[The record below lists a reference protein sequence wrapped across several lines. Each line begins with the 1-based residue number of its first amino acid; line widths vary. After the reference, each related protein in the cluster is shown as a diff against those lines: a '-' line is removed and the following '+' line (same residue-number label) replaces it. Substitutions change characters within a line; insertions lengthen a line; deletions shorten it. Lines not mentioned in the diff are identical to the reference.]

1 MSEEVSAG
9 LWTRSHKLI
18 KFDLAGD
25 IRVPEETNVAQS
37 LMGQMLFCKY
47 YEGFGNTL
55 IVKITCVDTNGLLD
69 KLPIRTGMSVE
80 LSFRHASLEN
90 EEVFE
95 FSQAKKNNLII
106 VNIDNATH
114 AVKRQMF
121 TLTCITPTTLSN
133 HTTRVSN
140 KYTGQISQTVGMILT
155 SILGADKS
163 RQNVE
168 KTSNGYDFCG
178 NFTRPINLINR
189 LATKSVSASDA
200 MGEGENKDK
209 DNKKLVNLL
218 TKTKKGITETRGLCG
233 YMFFE
238 TQKSGYNF
246 RSIREMIKQE
256 SEFPVY
262 TKVGAKDAMN
272 SDPFTLVSTPKF
284 TESQDLIKKLRAG
297 QYQSYNVV
305 YDIMS
310 RTLTSHVYKSNTNG
324 EIASTSDETP
334 SRRVL
339 SVLDLGITNP
349 KDDEELDDSKKMEK
363 VAWRQSH
370 ASAQYQLLYSQMLKV
385 TIPMNLNL
393 EVGMT
398 LNFKFPDLNTGDDT
412 SDAVTPSS
420 GKYLIARLSHE
431 FGNPVGDY
439 TGLTLV
445 REHYLPYE
453 E

>member
-1 MSEEVSAG
+1 MAKEESAG
-9 LWTRSHKLI
+9 NWSRSHKLI
-18 KFDLAGD
+18 KFDVAGD
-25 IRVPEETNVAQS
+25 VKIPEAASVSQS

-47 YEGFGNTL
+47 YEGFGNTFM
-55 IVKITCVDTNGLLD
+55 VKITCVDTNGLLD
-69 KLPIRTGMSVE
+69 KLPIRTGMSIE
-80 LSFRHASLEN
+80 LAFAHASLEKD
-90 EEVFE
+90 EVFE
-95 FSQAKKNNLII
+95 FSQANNNNLII
-106 VNIDNATH
+106 VNIDNTTH

-140 KYTGQISQTVGMILT
+140 KYTGRISTTVKTILT
-155 SILGADKS
+155 KILEVDGS
-163 RQNVE
+163 RLNVE
-168 KTSNGYDFCG
+168 ATSNKYDFCG
-178 NFTRPINLINR
+178 NFTRPVNLINR
-189 LATKSVSASDA
+189 LATKSISASDA
-200 MGEGENKDK
+200 MGDGENKDNK
-209 DNKKLVNLL
+209 DNKK
-218 TKTKKGITETRGLCG
+218 KKGISESRGLCG

-238 TQKSGYNF
+238 TQKTGYNF
-246 RSIREMIKQE
+246 RSIRDMLKEE

-272 SDPFTLVSTPKF
+272 TNPFQLVATPKF

-297 QYQSYNVV
+297 QYQSHNVV
-305 YDIMS
+305 YDIMN
-310 RTLTSHVYKSNTNG
+310 RTVTSFIYKSNTDG
-324 EIASTSDETP
+324 EIASTADETP
-334 SRRVL
+334 SRRML
-339 SVLDLGITNP
+339 TVLDLGLTSP
-349 KDDEELDDSKKMEK
+349 KDDEEYKDLKKKQIET
-363 VAWRQSH
+363 VTWRQAH
-370 ASAQYQLLYSQMLKV
+370 TAAQYQLLYSQMLNV

-398 LNFKFPDLNTGDDT
+398 LNFKFPDINTGDDT
-412 SDAVTPSS
+412 SDGVTPSS

>member
-18 KFDLAGD
+18 KFDVAGD
-25 IRVPEETNVAQS
+25 ISVPEETNVAQS

-95 FSQAKKNNLII
+95 FSQANNNNLII
-106 VNIDNATH
+106 VNIDGNH
-114 AVKRQMF
+114 EDKRQMY

-140 KYTGQISQTVGMILT
+140 KYKGVISKTVGTILT
-155 SILGADKS
+155 SILGADPS
-163 RQNVE
+163 RQVVKPTAN
-168 KTSNGYDFCG
+168 TYDFCG
-178 NFTRPINLINR
+178 NYTRPINLINR
-189 LATKSVSASDA
+189 LATKSVTPKAEEESP
-200 MGEGENKDK
+200 EK
-209 DNKKLVNLL
+209 
-218 TKTKKGITETRGLCG
+218 GLCG
-233 YMFFE
+233 FMFFE
-238 TQKSGYNF
+238 TQKTGYNF
-246 RSIREMIKQE
+246 RSIREMMEKE
-256 SEFPVY
+256 SDFPVY
-262 TKVGAKDAMN
+262 EKVGAKDAMN
-272 SDPFTLVSTPKF
+272 SNPFTLASTPKF
-284 TESQDLIKKLRAG
+284 RESQDLIKKLRAG
-297 QYQSYNVV
+297 QYQTSNMVYN
-305 YDIMS
+305 IMD
-310 RTLTSHVYKSNTNG
+310 RNVNFYIHKSETDG
-324 EIASTSDETP
+324 EVASSADEQV
-334 SRRVL
+334 SRRIL
-339 SVLDLGITNP
+339 SVLDLGSTTA
-349 KDDEELDDSKKMEK
+349 KDNELAELAEK
-363 VAWRQSH
+363 VTWRQSH
-370 ASAQYQLLYSQMLKV
+370 AAAQYQLLYSQMLDV

-398 LNFKFPDLNTGDDT
+398 LNFKFPDLNTGEGT
-412 SDAVTPSS
+412 TAGVTPSS

-431 FGNPVGDY
+431 FGNPRGDF

>member
-1 MSEEVSAG
+1 MSEEATAG

-18 KFDLAGD
+18 KFDVAGD
-25 IRVPEETNVAQS
+25 IKVPEETNVSHS
-37 LMGQMLFCKY
+37 LMPQMLFCKY
-47 YEGFGNTL
+47 YEGFGNTFM
-55 IVKITCVDTNGLLD
+55 VKITCVDTNGLLD
-69 KLPIRTGMSVE
+69 KLPIRTGMSIE
-80 LSFRHASLEN
+80 LAFAHASLEKD
-90 EEVFE
+90 EVFE
-95 FSQAKKNNLII
+95 FSQANNNNLII
-106 VNIDNATH
+106 VNIDNTSH

-140 KYTGQISQTVGMILT
+140 KYTGKISSTVETILT
-155 SILGADKS
+155 KILEVDGS

-168 KTSNGYDFCG
+168 ATSNVYDFCG
-178 NFTRPINLINR
+178 NFTRPVNLINR
-189 LATKSVSASDA
+189 LATKSISASDA
-200 MGEGENKDK
+200 MGDGENKDNK
-209 DNKKLVNLL
+209 DNKK
-218 TKTKKGITETRGLCG
+218 KKGISESRGLCG

-238 TQKSGYNF
+238 TQKTGYNF
-246 RSIREMIKQE
+246 RSIRDMLKEE

-272 SDPFTLVSTPKF
+272 TNPFQLVATPKF

-297 QYQSYNVV
+297 QYQSHNVV
-305 YDIMS
+305 YDIMN
-310 RTLTSHVYKSNTNG
+310 RTVKSFIYKSNTDG
-324 EIASTSDETP
+324 EIASTADEIP
-334 SRRVL
+334 SRRML
-339 SVLDLGITNP
+339 SVLDLGLTNP
-349 KDDEELDDSKKMEK
+349 KDDEDLDDKIEK
-363 VAWRQSH
+363 VSWRQAH
-370 ASAQYQLLYSQMLKV
+370 ASAQYQLLYSQMLNV

-412 SDAVTPSS
+412 SDGVTPSS

>member
-1 MSEEVSAG
+1 MSEEVTAG

-18 KFDLAGD
+18 KFDVAGD
-25 IRVPEETNVAQS
+25 IKVPEETAVSQS

-69 KLPIRTGMSVE
+69 KLPIRTGMSIE

-95 FSQAKKNNLII
+95 FSQANKNNLII

-114 AVKRQMF
+114 QDKRQMY

-140 KYTGQISQTVGMILT
+140 KYKGLISKTVGTILT
-155 SILGADKS
+155 SILEVDGS
-163 RQNVE
+163 RQVIE
-168 KTSNGYDFCG
+168 DTSNTYDFCG

-189 LATKSVSASDA
+189 LATKSVTPKAEPESP
-200 MGEGENKDK
+200 EK
-209 DNKKLVNLL
+209 
-218 TKTKKGITETRGLCG
+218 GLCG
-233 YMFFE
+233 YIFFE
-238 TQKSGYNF
+238 TQKTGYNF
-246 RSIREMIKQE
+246 RSVMNMMKEE
-256 SEFPVY
+256 SVFPVY
-262 TKVGAKDAMN
+262 EKVGAKDAMN
-272 SDPFTLVSTPKF
+272 TNPFTLTSTPKF

-297 QYQSYNVV
+297 QYQSHNVV
-305 YDIMS
+305 YNIMDRKLNS
-310 RTLTSHVYKSNTNG
+310 YIYKSETDG
-324 EIASTSDETP
+324 EIASSSDEIP
-334 SRRVL
+334 SRRIL
-339 SVLDLGITNP
+339 SVLDLGSTTA
-349 KDDEELDDSKKMEK
+349 KDNELAELAEK
-363 VAWRQSH
+363 VTWRQSH
-370 ASAQYQLLYSQMLKV
+370 AAAQYQLLYSQMLDV

-398 LNFKFPDLNTGDDT
+398 LNFKFPDLNTGEGT
-412 SDAVTPSS
+412 TAGVTPSS

-431 FGNPVGDY
+431 FGNPRGDF

>member
-18 KFDLAGD
+18 KFDVAGD
-25 IRVPEETNVAQS
+25 ISVPEETNVAQS

-80 LSFRHASLEN
+80 LAFRHASLED

-114 AVKRQMF
+114 QDKRQMY

-140 KYTGQISQTVGMILT
+140 KYKGAISKTVGTILT
-155 SILGADKS
+155 SILGADPS
-163 RQNVE
+163 RQVV
-168 KTSNGYDFCG
+168 KTTANTYDFCG
-178 NFTRPINLINR
+178 NYTRPINLINR
-189 LATKSVSASDA
+189 LATKSVTPKAEEESP
-200 MGEGENKDK
+200 EK
-209 DNKKLVNLL
+209 
-218 TKTKKGITETRGLCG
+218 GLCG
-233 YMFFE
+233 FMFFE
-238 TQKSGYNF
+238 TQKTGYNF
-246 RSIREMIKQE
+246 RSIREMMEKE
-256 SEFPVY
+256 SDFPVY
-262 TKVGAKDAMN
+262 EKVGAKDAMN
-272 SDPFTLVSTPKF
+272 SNPFTLASTPKF
-284 TESQDLIKKLRAG
+284 RESQDLIKKLRAG
-297 QYQSYNVV
+297 QYQTSNMVYN
-305 YDIMS
+305 IMD
-310 RTLTSHVYKSNTNG
+310 RNVNFYIHKSETDG
-324 EIASTSDETP
+324 EVASSADEQV
-334 SRRVL
+334 SRRIL
-339 SVLDLGITNP
+339 SVLDLGSTTA
-349 KDDEELDDSKKMEK
+349 KDNELAELATK
-363 VAWRQSH
+363 VNWRQAH
-370 ASAQYQLLYSQMLKV
+370 AASQYQLLYSQMLDV

-398 LNFKFPDLNTGDDT
+398 LNFKFPDLNTGEGT
-412 SDAVTPSS
+412 TAGVTPSS

>member
-1 MSEEVSAG
+1 MSNEVSTG
-9 LWTRSHKLI
+9 NWSRSHKLI
-18 KFDLAGD
+18 KFDVAGD
-25 IRVPEETNVAQS
+25 VKIPEAASVSHS
-37 LMGQMLFCKY
+37 LMPQMLFCKY
-47 YEGFGNTL
+47 YEGFGNTFM
-55 IVKITCVDTNGLLD
+55 VKITCVDTNGLLD
-69 KLPIRTGMSVE
+69 KLPIRTGMSIE
-80 LSFRHASLEN
+80 LAFRHASLEN
-90 EEVFE
+90 EKVFE
-95 FSQAKKNNLII
+95 FSQANKNNLII
-106 VNIDNATH
+106 VNIDNTTH

-140 KYTGQISQTVGMILT
+140 KYTGPISKTVGTILT

-168 KTSNGYDFCG
+168 STSNEYDFCG

-200 MGEGENKDK
+200 MGEGENKDNK
-209 DNKKLVNLL
+209 DNKK
-218 TKTKKGITETRGLCG
+218 KKGISATRGLCG

-272 SDPFTLVSTPKF
+272 SDPFTLVATPKF

-297 QYQSYNVV
+297 QYQSHNVV

-310 RTLTSHVYKSNTNG
+310 RTLTSHIYKSNTNG
-324 EIASTSDETP
+324 EIASTADETP

-349 KDDEELDDSKKMEK
+349 KDDEELDPSKIMGK
-363 VAWRQSH
+363 VAWRQAH

-398 LNFKFPDLNTGDDT
+398 LNFKFPDINTGDDT
-412 SDAVTPSS
+412 SDGVTPSS

>member
-18 KFDLAGD
+18 KFDVAGD
-25 IRVPEETNVAQS
+25 IRVPEATNVAQS

-80 LSFRHASLEN
+80 LAFRHASLED

-106 VNIDNATH
+106 VNIDGNH
-114 AVKRQMF
+114 EDKRQMY

-140 KYTGQISQTVGMILT
+140 KYKGPISKTVGTILT
-155 SILGADKS
+155 SILGADPS
-163 RQNVE
+163 RQVVKPTAN
-168 KTSNGYDFCG
+168 TYDFCG

-189 LATKSVSASDA
+189 LATKSVTPKAEEESP
-200 MGEGENKDK
+200 EK
-209 DNKKLVNLL
+209 
-218 TKTKKGITETRGLCG
+218 GLCG
-233 YMFFE
+233 FMFFE
-238 TQKSGYNF
+238 TQKTGYNF
-246 RSIREMIKQE
+246 RSIREMMEKE
-256 SEFPVY
+256 SDFPVY
-262 TKVGAKDAMN
+262 EKVGAKDAMN
-272 SDPFTLVSTPKF
+272 TNPFTLASTPKF
-284 TESQDLIKKLRAG
+284 KESQDLIKKLRAG
-297 QYQSYNVV
+297 QYQTSNMVYN
-305 YDIMS
+305 IMD
-310 RTLTSHVYKSNTNG
+310 RNVNFYIHKSETDG
-324 EIASTSDETP
+324 EVASTADEQV
-334 SRRVL
+334 SRRIL
-339 SVLDLGITNP
+339 SVLDLGSTTA
-349 KDDEELDDSKKMEK
+349 KDNELAELATK
-363 VAWRQSH
+363 VTWRQAH
-370 ASAQYQLLYSQMLKV
+370 AAAQYQLLYSQMLDV

-398 LNFKFPDLNTGDDT
+398 LNFKFPDLNTGEGT
-412 SDAVTPSS
+412 TAGVTPSS

-431 FGNPVGDY
+431 FGNPRGDF

>member
-1 MSEEVSAG
+1 MSEEVAAG

-18 KFDLAGD
+18 KFDVAGD
-25 IRVPEETNVAQS
+25 ITVPEETNVAQS

-95 FSQAKKNNLII
+95 FSQANNNNLII

-114 AVKRQMF
+114 QDKRQMY

-140 KYTGQISQTVGMILT
+140 KYKGAISKTVGTILT
-155 SILGADKS
+155 SILGADPS
-163 RQNVE
+163 RQVVKPTANV
-168 KTSNGYDFCG
+168 YDFCG

-189 LATKSVSASDA
+189 LATKAVTPKSEEESP
-200 MGEGENKDK
+200 EK
-209 DNKKLVNLL
+209 
-218 TKTKKGITETRGLCG
+218 GLCG
-233 YMFFE
+233 FMFFE
-238 TQKSGYNF
+238 TQKTGYNF
-246 RSIREMIKQE
+246 RSIREMMEKE
-256 SEFPVY
+256 SDFPVY
-262 TKVGAKDAMN
+262 EKVGAKDAMN
-272 SDPFTLVSTPKF
+272 TNPFTLASTPKF
-284 TESQDLIKKLRAG
+284 RESQDLIKKLRAG
-297 QYQSYNVV
+297 QYQTSNMVYN
-305 YDIMS
+305 IMD
-310 RTLTSHVYKSNTNG
+310 RNVNFYIHKSETDG
-324 EIASTSDETP
+324 EVASSADEQV
-334 SRRVL
+334 SRRIL
-339 SVLDLGITNP
+339 SVLDLGSTTA
-349 KDDEELDDSKKMEK
+349 KDNELAELAEK
-363 VAWRQSH
+363 VNWRQAH
-370 ASAQYQLLYSQMLKV
+370 AASQYQLLYSQMLDV

-398 LNFKFPDLNTGDDT
+398 LNFKFPDLNTGEGT
-412 SDAVTPSS
+412 TAGVTPSS

-431 FGNPVGDY
+431 FGNPRGDF

-453 E
+453 Q

>member
-1 MSEEVSAG
+1 MSEEVTAG

-18 KFDLAGD
+18 KFDVAGD
-25 IRVPEETNVAQS
+25 IKVPEETNVAQS

-69 KLPIRTGMSVE
+69 KLPIRTGMSIE

-95 FSQAKKNNLII
+95 FSQANKNNLII

-114 AVKRQMF
+114 QDKRQMY

-133 HTTRVSN
+133 HTTRAYH
-140 KYTGQISQTVGMILT
+140 KYTGKIDSTVR
-155 SILGADKS
+155 SILSQLLSAPES
-163 RQNVE
+163 RQVVDE
-168 KTSNGYDFCG
+168 TSNTYDFCG

-189 LATKSVSASDA
+189 LATKSVTPKAEPDSP
-200 MGEGENKDK
+200 EK
-209 DNKKLVNLL
+209 
-218 TKTKKGITETRGLCG
+218 GLCG

-238 TQKSGYNF
+238 TQKTGYNF
-246 RSIREMIKQE
+246 RSVMNMMKEE
-256 SEFPVY
+256 SVFPVY
-262 TKVGAKDAMN
+262 EKVGAKDAMN
-272 SDPFTLVSTPKF
+272 TNPFTLASTPKF
-284 TESQDLIKKLRAG
+284 VESQDLIKKLRMG
-297 QYQSYNVV
+297 QYQSHNVV
-305 YDIMS
+305 YNIMD
-310 RTLTSHVYKSNTNG
+310 RNVTSYIYKSETDG
-324 EIASTSDETP
+324 EVASSADEIP
-334 SRRVL
+334 SRRIL
-339 SVLDLGITNP
+339 SVLDLGSTTA
-349 KDDEELDDSKKMEK
+349 KDNELAELAEK
-363 VAWRQSH
+363 VTWRQSH
-370 ASAQYQLLYSQMLKV
+370 AAAQYQLLYSQMLDV

-398 LNFKFPDLNTGDDT
+398 LNFKFPDLNTGEGT
-412 SDAVTPSS
+412 TAGVTPSS

-431 FGNPVGDY
+431 FGNPRGDF

>member
-80 LSFRHASLEN
+80 LAFRHASLE
-90 EEVFE
+90 EEQVFE
-95 FSQAKKNNLII
+95 FSQANNNNLII

-114 AVKRQMF
+114 QDKRQMY
-121 TLTCITPTTLSN
+121 TLTCVTPTTLSN
-133 HTTRVSN
+133 HTTRAYH
-140 KYTGQISQTVGMILT
+140 KYTGKIDSTVR
-155 SILGADKS
+155 SILSQLLSAPES
-163 RQNVE
+163 RQVVDETAN
-168 KTSNGYDFCG
+168 TYDFCG
-178 NFTRPINLINR
+178 NYTRPINLINR
-189 LATKSVSASDA
+189 LATKAVTPKAEPDSP
-200 MGEGENKDK
+200 EK
-209 DNKKLVNLL
+209 
-218 TKTKKGITETRGLCG
+218 GLCG

-238 TQKSGYNF
+238 TQKTGYNF
-246 RSIREMIKQE
+246 RSVMNMMKEE
-256 SEFPVY
+256 SDFPVY
-262 TKVGAKDAMN
+262 EKVGAKDAMN
-272 SDPFTLVSTPKF
+272 SNPFTLASTPKF
-284 TESQDLIKKLRAG
+284 KESQDLIKKLRMG

-305 YDIMS
+305 YNIMD
-310 RTLTSHVYKSNTNG
+310 RNVNFYIHKSETDG
-324 EIASTSDETP
+324 EVASSADEQV
-334 SRRVL
+334 SRRIL
-339 SVLDLGITNP
+339 SVLDLGSTTA
-349 KDDEELDDSKKMEK
+349 KDNELAELAEK
-363 VAWRQSH
+363 VTWRQSH
-370 ASAQYQLLYSQMLKV
+370 AAAQYQLLYSQMLDV

-398 LNFKFPDLNTGDDT
+398 LNFKFPDLNTGEGT
-412 SDAVTPSS
+412 TAGVTPSS

-431 FGNPVGDY
+431 FGNPRGDF

-453 E
+453 Q

>member
-106 VNIDNATH
+106 VNIDGNH
-114 AVKRQMF
+114 EDKRQMY

-140 KYTGQISQTVGMILT
+140 KYKGAIHKTVGTILT
-155 SILGADKS
+155 SILGADPS
-163 RQNVE
+163 RQVVKPTANV
-168 KTSNGYDFCG
+168 YDFCG

-189 LATKSVSASDA
+189 LATKAVTPKSD
-200 MGEGENKDK
+200 EESPEK
-209 DNKKLVNLL
+209 
-218 TKTKKGITETRGLCG
+218 GLCG
-233 YMFFE
+233 FMFFE
-238 TQKSGYNF
+238 TQKTGYNF
-246 RSIREMIKQE
+246 RSIREMMEKE
-256 SEFPVY
+256 SDFPVY
-262 TKVGAKDAMN
+262 QKVGAKDAMN
-272 SDPFTLVSTPKF
+272 TNPFTLASTPKF
-284 TESQDLIKKLRAG
+284 RESQDLIKKLRAG
-297 QYQSYNVV
+297 QYQTSNMVYN
-305 YDIMS
+305 IMD
-310 RTLTSHVYKSNTNG
+310 RNVNFYIHKSETEG
-324 EIASTSDETP
+324 EVASSADEQV
-334 SRRVL
+334 SRRIL
-339 SVLDLGITNP
+339 SVLDLGSTTA
-349 KDDEELDDSKKMEK
+349 KDNELVKLAEK
-363 VAWRQSH
+363 VNWRQAH
-370 ASAQYQLLYSQMLKV
+370 AASQYQLLYSQMLDV

-398 LNFKFPDLNTGDDT
+398 LNFKFPDLNTGEGT
-412 SDAVTPSS
+412 TAGVTPSS

-431 FGNPVGDY
+431 FGNPRGDF

>member
-1 MSEEVSAG
+1 MAKEESAG
-9 LWTRSHKLI
+9 NWSRSHKLI
-18 KFDLAGD
+18 KFDVAGD
-25 IRVPEETNVAQS
+25 VKIPMAASLSHS
-37 LMGQMLFCKY
+37 LMPQMLYCKY

-55 IVKITCVDTNGLLD
+55 IVKLTLVDTNGLLD
-69 KLPIRTGMSVE
+69 KLPIRTGMSIE
-80 LSFRHASLEN
+80 LAFTHASLDKD
-90 EEVFE
+90 EVFE
-95 FSQAKKNNLII
+95 FSQANKNNLII
-106 VNIDNATH
+106 VNIDNVTH
-114 AVKRQMF
+114 SVKRQLF

-133 HTTRVSN
+133 HTTRVPN
-140 KYTGQISQTVGMILT
+140 KYTGLISKSVGTILT
-155 SILGADKS
+155 SILGADPS
-163 RQNVE
+163 RQKVE
-168 KTSNGYDFCG
+168 STSNVYDFCG

-200 MGEGENKDK
+200 MGEGENKDNK
-209 DNKKLVNLL
+209 DNKK
-218 TKTKKGITETRGLCG
+218 KKGISESRGLCG

-272 SDPFTLVSTPKF
+272 SDPFTLVATPKF

-297 QYQSYNVV
+297 QYQSHNVV
-305 YDIMS
+305 YDIMN
-310 RTLTSHVYKSNTNG
+310 RTVKSFIYKSNTDG
-324 EIASTSDETP
+324 EIASTVDETP
-334 SRRVL
+334 SRRML
-339 SVLDLGITNP
+339 TVLDLGLTSP
-349 KDDEELDDSKKMEK
+349 KDDEEYEK
-363 VAWRQSH
+363 LKEKQIETVTWRQAH
-370 ASAQYQLLYSQMLKV
+370 TAAQYQLLYSQMLNV

-398 LNFKFPDLNTGDDT
+398 LNFKFPDINTGDDT
-412 SDAVTPSS
+412 SDGVTPSS

>member
-1 MSEEVSAG
+1 MSEEVTAG

-18 KFDLAGD
+18 KFDVAGD
-25 IRVPEETNVAQS
+25 IKVPEETNVAQS

-90 EEVFE
+90 EEIFE

-106 VNIDNATH
+106 VNIDNGTH
-114 AVKRQMF
+114 QDKRQMY

-140 KYTGQISQTVGMILT
+140 KYKGAISKTVGTILT
-155 SILGADKS
+155 SILGADPS
-163 RQNVE
+163 RQVV
-168 KTSNGYDFCG
+168 KPTSNTYDFCG
-178 NFTRPINLINR
+178 NYTRPINLINR
-189 LATKSVSASDA
+189 LATKSVTPKAEEESP
-200 MGEGENKDK
+200 EK
-209 DNKKLVNLL
+209 
-218 TKTKKGITETRGLCG
+218 GLCG
-233 YMFFE
+233 FMFFE
-238 TQKSGYNF
+238 TQKTGYNF
-246 RSIREMIKQE
+246 RSIREMMEKE
-256 SEFPVY
+256 SDFPVY
-262 TKVGAKDAMN
+262 EKVGAKDAMN
-272 SDPFTLVSTPKF
+272 TNPFTLASTPKF
-284 TESQDLIKKLRAG
+284 RESQDLIKKLRAG
-297 QYQSYNVV
+297 QYQTSNMVYN
-305 YDIMS
+305 IMD
-310 RTLTSHVYKSNTNG
+310 RNVNFYIHKSETDG
-324 EIASTSDETP
+324 EVASSADEQV
-334 SRRVL
+334 SRRIL
-339 SVLDLGITNP
+339 SVLDLGSTTA
-349 KDDEELDDSKKMEK
+349 KDNELAELATK
-363 VAWRQSH
+363 VTWRQAH
-370 ASAQYQLLYSQMLKV
+370 AASQYQLLYSQMLDV

-398 LNFKFPDLNTGDDT
+398 LNFKFPDLNTGEGT
-412 SDAVTPSS
+412 TAGVTPSS

-431 FGNPVGDY
+431 FGNPRGDF

>member
-18 KFDLAGD
+18 KFDVAGD
-25 IRVPEETNVAQS
+25 ISVPEETNVAQS

-95 FSQAKKNNLII
+95 FSQANNNNLII
-106 VNIDNATH
+106 VNIDGNH
-114 AVKRQMF
+114 EDKRQMY

-140 KYTGQISQTVGMILT
+140 KYKGVISKTVGTILT
-155 SILGADKS
+155 SILGADPS
-163 RQNVE
+163 RQVVKPTAN
-168 KTSNGYDFCG
+168 TYDFCG
-178 NFTRPINLINR
+178 NYTRPINLINR
-189 LATKSVSASDA
+189 LATKSVTPKAEPDSP
-200 MGEGENKDK
+200 EK
-209 DNKKLVNLL
+209 
-218 TKTKKGITETRGLCG
+218 GLCG
-233 YMFFE
+233 FMFFE
-238 TQKSGYNF
+238 TQKTGYNF
-246 RSIREMIKQE
+246 RSIREMMEKE
-256 SEFPVY
+256 SDFPVY
-262 TKVGAKDAMN
+262 EKVGAKDAMN
-272 SDPFTLVSTPKF
+272 SNPFTLASTPKF
-284 TESQDLIKKLRAG
+284 KESQDLIKKLRAG
-297 QYQSYNVV
+297 QYQTSNMVYN
-305 YDIMS
+305 IMD
-310 RTLTSHVYKSNTNG
+310 RNVNFYIHKSETDG
-324 EIASTSDETP
+324 EVASSADEQV
-334 SRRVL
+334 SRRIL
-339 SVLDLGITNP
+339 SVLDLGSTTA
-349 KDDEELDDSKKMEK
+349 KDNELAELAEK
-363 VAWRQSH
+363 VTWRQSH
-370 ASAQYQLLYSQMLKV
+370 AAAQYQLLYSQMLDV

-398 LNFKFPDLNTGDDT
+398 LNFKFPDLNTGEGT
-412 SDAVTPSS
+412 TAGVTPSS

>member
-18 KFDLAGD
+18 KFDVAGD
-25 IRVPEETNVAQS
+25 ITVPEETNVAQS

-95 FSQAKKNNLII
+95 FSQANNNNLII
-106 VNIDNATH
+106 VNIDGNH
-114 AVKRQMF
+114 QDKRQMY

-140 KYTGQISQTVGMILT
+140 KYKGPISKTVGTILT
-155 SILGADKS
+155 SILGADPS
-163 RQNVE
+163 RQVVKPTANV
-168 KTSNGYDFCG
+168 YDFCG
-178 NFTRPINLINR
+178 NYTRPINLINR
-189 LATKSVSASDA
+189 LATKSVTPKAEPDSP
-200 MGEGENKDK
+200 EK
-209 DNKKLVNLL
+209 
-218 TKTKKGITETRGLCG
+218 GLCG

-238 TQKSGYNF
+238 TQKTGYNF
-246 RSIREMIKQE
+246 RSVMNMMKEE
-256 SEFPVY
+256 SDFPVY
-262 TKVGAKDAMN
+262 EKVGAKDAMN
-272 SDPFTLVSTPKF
+272 TNPFTLASTPKF
-284 TESQDLIKKLRAG
+284 VESQDLIKKLRMG
-297 QYQSYNVV
+297 QYQSHNVV
-305 YDIMS
+305 YNIMDRNVNS
-310 RTLTSHVYKSNTNG
+310 YIHKSETDG
-324 EIASTSDETP
+324 EVASSADEIP
-334 SRRVL
+334 SRRIL
-339 SVLDLGITNP
+339 SVLDLGSTTA
-349 KDDEELDDSKKMEK
+349 KDNELAELATK
-363 VAWRQSH
+363 VNWRQAH
-370 ASAQYQLLYSQMLKV
+370 AASQYQLLYSQMLDV

-398 LNFKFPDLNTGDDT
+398 LNFKFPDLNTGEGT
-412 SDAVTPSS
+412 TAGVTPSS

-431 FGNPVGDY
+431 FGNPRGDF

>member
-1 MSEEVSAG
+1 MAKEESAG
-9 LWTRSHKLI
+9 NWSRSHKLI
-18 KFDLAGD
+18 KFDVAGD
-25 IRVPEETNVAQS
+25 VKIPKAESVSHS
-37 LMGQMLFCKY
+37 LMPQMLFCKY
-47 YEGFGNTL
+47 YEGFGNTFM
-55 IVKITCVDTNGLLD
+55 VKITCVDTNGLLD
-69 KLPIRTGMSVE
+69 KLPIRTGMSIE
-80 LSFRHASLEN
+80 LAFRHASLEN
-90 EEVFE
+90 EKVFE
-95 FSQAKKNNLII
+95 FSQANKNNLII
-106 VNIDNATH
+106 VNIDNTTH

-140 KYTGQISQTVGMILT
+140 KYTGPISKTVGTILT

-168 KTSNGYDFCG
+168 STSNEYDFCG

-200 MGEGENKDK
+200 MGEGENKDNK
-209 DNKKLVNLL
+209 DNKK
-218 TKTKKGITETRGLCG
+218 KKGISATRGLCG

-272 SDPFTLVSTPKF
+272 SDPFTLVATPKF

-297 QYQSYNVV
+297 QYQSHNVV

-310 RTLTSHVYKSNTNG
+310 RTLTSHIYKSNTNG
-324 EIASTSDETP
+324 EIASTADETP

-349 KDDEELDDSKKMEK
+349 KDDEELDPSKIMGK
-363 VAWRQSH
+363 VAWRQAH

-398 LNFKFPDLNTGDDT
+398 LNFKFPDINTGDDT
-412 SDAVTPSS
+412 SDGVTPSS

>member
-1 MSEEVSAG
+1 MAKEESAG
-9 LWTRSHKLI
+9 NWSRSHKLI
-18 KFDLAGD
+18 KFDVAGD
-25 IRVPEETNVAQS
+25 VKIPEAASVSQS

-47 YEGFGNTL
+47 YEGFGNTFM
-55 IVKITCVDTNGLLD
+55 VKITCVDTNGLLD
-69 KLPIRTGMSVE
+69 KLPIRTGMSIE
-80 LSFRHASLEN
+80 LAFAHASLEKD
-90 EEVFE
+90 EVFE
-95 FSQAKKNNLII
+95 FSQANNNNLII
-106 VNIDNATH
+106 VNIDNTTH

-140 KYTGQISQTVGMILT
+140 KYTGKISSTVETILT
-155 SILGADKS
+155 KILEVDGS

-168 KTSNGYDFCG
+168 ATSNVYDFCG
-178 NFTRPINLINR
+178 NFTRPVNLINR
-189 LATKSVSASDA
+189 LATKSISESDA
-200 MGEGENKDK
+200 MGEGENKDNK
-209 DNKKLVNLL
+209 DNKK
-218 TKTKKGITETRGLCG
+218 KKGISESRGLCG
-233 YMFFE
+233 FMFFE
-238 TQKSGYNF
+238 SQKSGYNF
-246 RSIREMIKQE
+246 RSIRDMLKEE

-272 SDPFTLVSTPKF
+272 TNPFQLVATPKF

-297 QYQSYNVV
+297 QYQSHNVV
-305 YDIMS
+305 YDIMN
-310 RTLTSHVYKSNTNG
+310 RTVKSFIYKSHTDG
-324 EIASTSDETP
+324 EIASTVDETP
-334 SRRVL
+334 SRRML
-339 SVLDLGITNP
+339 TVLDLGITNP
-349 KDDEELDDSKKMEK
+349 KDDEELDKKIEK
-363 VAWRQSH
+363 VSWRQAH
-370 ASAQYQLLYSQMLKV
+370 AAAQYQLLYSQMLNV

-412 SDAVTPSS
+412 SDGVTPSS

-431 FGNPVGDY
+431 FGNPRGDY

>member
-18 KFDLAGD
+18 KFDVAGD
-25 IRVPEETNVAQS
+25 IKVPEETNVAQS

-80 LSFRHASLEN
+80 LAFRHASLED

-106 VNIDNATH
+106 VNIDGNH
-114 AVKRQMF
+114 EDKRQMY

-140 KYTGQISQTVGMILT
+140 KYKGPISKTVGTILT
-155 SILGADKS
+155 SILGADPS
-163 RQNVE
+163 RQVVKPTAN
-168 KTSNGYDFCG
+168 TYDFCG
-178 NFTRPINLINR
+178 NYTRPINLINR
-189 LATKSVSASDA
+189 LATKSVTPKAEEESP
-200 MGEGENKDK
+200 EK
-209 DNKKLVNLL
+209 
-218 TKTKKGITETRGLCG
+218 GLCG
-233 YMFFE
+233 FMFFE
-238 TQKSGYNF
+238 TQKTGYNF
-246 RSIREMIKQE
+246 RSIREMMEKE
-256 SEFPVY
+256 SDFPVY
-262 TKVGAKDAMN
+262 EKVGAKDAMN
-272 SDPFTLVSTPKF
+272 TNPFTLASTPKF
-284 TESQDLIKKLRAG
+284 KESQDLIKKLRAG
-297 QYQSYNVV
+297 QYQTSNMVYN
-305 YDIMS
+305 IMD
-310 RTLTSHVYKSNTNG
+310 RNVNFYIHKSETDG
-324 EIASTSDETP
+324 EVASSADEQV
-334 SRRVL
+334 SRRIL
-339 SVLDLGITNP
+339 SVLDLGSTTA
-349 KDDEELDDSKKMEK
+349 KDNELAELATK
-363 VAWRQSH
+363 VTWRQAH
-370 ASAQYQLLYSQMLKV
+370 AASQYQLLYSQMLDV

-398 LNFKFPDLNTGDDT
+398 LNFKFPDLNTGEGT
-412 SDAVTPSS
+412 TAGVTPSS

-431 FGNPVGDY
+431 FGNPRGDF

>member
-18 KFDLAGD
+18 KFDVAGD
-25 IRVPEETNVAQS
+25 ISVPEETNVAQS

-95 FSQAKKNNLII
+95 FSQANNNNLII
-106 VNIDNATH
+106 VNIDGNH
-114 AVKRQMF
+114 EDKRQMY

-140 KYTGQISQTVGMILT
+140 KYKGVISKTVGTILT
-155 SILGADKS
+155 SILGADPS
-163 RQNVE
+163 RQVVKPTAN
-168 KTSNGYDFCG
+168 TYDFCG
-178 NFTRPINLINR
+178 NYTRPINLINR
-189 LATKSVSASDA
+189 LATKSVTPKAEPDSP
-200 MGEGENKDK
+200 EK
-209 DNKKLVNLL
+209 
-218 TKTKKGITETRGLCG
+218 GLCG
-233 YMFFE
+233 FMFFE
-238 TQKSGYNF
+238 TQKTGYNF
-246 RSIREMIKQE
+246 RSIREMMEKE
-256 SEFPVY
+256 SDFPVY
-262 TKVGAKDAMN
+262 EKVGAKDAMN
-272 SDPFTLVSTPKF
+272 SNPFTLASTPKF
-284 TESQDLIKKLRAG
+284 RESQDLIKKLRAG
-297 QYQSYNVV
+297 QYQTSNMVYN
-305 YDIMS
+305 IMD
-310 RTLTSHVYKSNTNG
+310 RNVNFYIHKSETDG
-324 EIASTSDETP
+324 EVASSADEQV
-334 SRRVL
+334 SRRIL
-339 SVLDLGITNP
+339 SVLDLGSTTA
-349 KDDEELDDSKKMEK
+349 KDNELAELATK
-363 VAWRQSH
+363 VTWRQSH
-370 ASAQYQLLYSQMLKV
+370 AAAQYQLLYSQMLDV

-398 LNFKFPDLNTGDDT
+398 LNFKFPDLNTGEGT
-412 SDAVTPSS
+412 TAGVTPSS

-431 FGNPVGDY
+431 FGNPRGDF

>member
-18 KFDLAGD
+18 KFDVAGD

-95 FSQAKKNNLII
+95 FSQANNNNLII
-106 VNIDNATH
+106 VNIDGNH
-114 AVKRQMF
+114 EDKRQMY

-140 KYTGQISQTVGMILT
+140 KYKGVISKTVGTILT
-155 SILGADKS
+155 SILGADPS
-163 RQNVE
+163 RQVVKPTAN
-168 KTSNGYDFCG
+168 TYDFCG
-178 NFTRPINLINR
+178 NYTRPINLINR
-189 LATKSVSASDA
+189 LATKSVTPKAEPDSP
-200 MGEGENKDK
+200 EK
-209 DNKKLVNLL
+209 
-218 TKTKKGITETRGLCG
+218 GLCG

-238 TQKSGYNF
+238 TQKTGYNF
-246 RSIREMIKQE
+246 RSIREMMEKE
-256 SEFPVY
+256 SDFPVY
-262 TKVGAKDAMN
+262 EKVGAKDAMN
-272 SDPFTLVSTPKF
+272 SNPFTLASTPKF
-284 TESQDLIKKLRAG
+284 KESQDLIKKLRAG
-297 QYQSYNVV
+297 QYQTSNMVYN
-305 YDIMS
+305 IMD
-310 RTLTSHVYKSNTNG
+310 RNVNFYIHKSETDG
-324 EIASTSDETP
+324 EVASSADEQV
-334 SRRVL
+334 SRRIL
-339 SVLDLGITNP
+339 SVLDLGSTTA
-349 KDDEELDDSKKMEK
+349 KDNELAELATK
-363 VAWRQSH
+363 VTWRQSH
-370 ASAQYQLLYSQMLKV
+370 AAAQYQLLYSQMLDV

-398 LNFKFPDLNTGDDT
+398 LNFKFPDLNTGEGT
-412 SDAVTPSS
+412 TAGVTPSS

-431 FGNPVGDY
+431 FGNPRGDF

>member
-1 MSEEVSAG
+1 MSEEVTAG

-18 KFDLAGD
+18 KFDVAGD
-25 IRVPEETNVAQS
+25 IKVPEETNVAQS

-80 LSFRHASLEN
+80 LAFRHASLED

-106 VNIDNATH
+106 VNIDGNH
-114 AVKRQMF
+114 EDKRQMY

-140 KYTGQISQTVGMILT
+140 KYKGPISKTVGTILT
-155 SILGADKS
+155 SILGADPS
-163 RQNVE
+163 RQVVKPTAN
-168 KTSNGYDFCG
+168 TYDFCG
-178 NFTRPINLINR
+178 NYTRPINLINR
-189 LATKSVSASDA
+189 LATKSVTPKAEEESP
-200 MGEGENKDK
+200 EK
-209 DNKKLVNLL
+209 
-218 TKTKKGITETRGLCG
+218 GLCG
-233 YMFFE
+233 FMFFE
-238 TQKSGYNF
+238 TQKTGYNF
-246 RSIREMIKQE
+246 RSIREMMEKE
-256 SEFPVY
+256 SDFPVY
-262 TKVGAKDAMN
+262 EKVGAKDAMN
-272 SDPFTLVSTPKF
+272 TNPFTLASTPKF
-284 TESQDLIKKLRAG
+284 KESQDLIKKLRAG
-297 QYQSYNVV
+297 QYQTSNMVYN
-305 YDIMS
+305 IMD
-310 RTLTSHVYKSNTNG
+310 RNVNFYIHKSETDG
-324 EIASTSDETP
+324 EVASSADEQV
-334 SRRVL
+334 SRRIL
-339 SVLDLGITNP
+339 SVLDLGSTTA
-349 KDDEELDDSKKMEK
+349 KDNELAELATK
-363 VAWRQSH
+363 VTWRQAH
-370 ASAQYQLLYSQMLKV
+370 AASQYQLLYSQMLDV

-398 LNFKFPDLNTGDDT
+398 LNFKFPDLNTGEGT
-412 SDAVTPSS
+412 TAGVTPSS

-431 FGNPVGDY
+431 FGNPRGDF

>member
-1 MSEEVSAG
+1 MSEEVTAG

-18 KFDLAGD
+18 KFDVAGD
-25 IRVPEETNVAQS
+25 IKVPEETNVAQS

-90 EEVFE
+90 EEIFE

-106 VNIDNATH
+106 VNIDNGTH
-114 AVKRQMF
+114 QDKRQMY

-140 KYTGQISQTVGMILT
+140 KYKGAISKTVGTILT
-155 SILGADKS
+155 SILGADPS
-163 RQNVE
+163 RQVV
-168 KTSNGYDFCG
+168 KPTSNTYDFCG
-178 NFTRPINLINR
+178 NYTRPINLINR
-189 LATKSVSASDA
+189 LATKSVTPKAEEESP
-200 MGEGENKDK
+200 EK
-209 DNKKLVNLL
+209 
-218 TKTKKGITETRGLCG
+218 GLCG
-233 YMFFE
+233 FMFFE
-238 TQKSGYNF
+238 TQKTGYNF
-246 RSIREMIKQE
+246 RSIREMMEKE
-256 SEFPVY
+256 SDFPVY
-262 TKVGAKDAMN
+262 EKVGAKDAMN
-272 SDPFTLVSTPKF
+272 TNPFTLASTPKF
-284 TESQDLIKKLRAG
+284 RESQDLIKKLRAG
-297 QYQSYNVV
+297 QYQTSNMVYN
-305 YDIMS
+305 IMD
-310 RTLTSHVYKSNTNG
+310 RNVNFYIHKSETDG
-324 EIASTSDETP
+324 EVASSADEQV
-334 SRRVL
+334 SRRIL
-339 SVLDLGITNP
+339 SVLDLGSTTA
-349 KDDEELDDSKKMEK
+349 KDNELAELATK
-363 VAWRQSH
+363 VTWRQAH
-370 ASAQYQLLYSQMLKV
+370 AASQYQLLYSQMLDV

-398 LNFKFPDLNTGDDT
+398 LNFKFPDLNTGEGT
-412 SDAVTPSS
+412 TAGVTPSS

>member
-1 MSEEVSAG
+1 MAKEESAG
-9 LWTRSHKLI
+9 NWSRSHKLI
-18 KFDLAGD
+18 KFDVAGD
-25 IRVPEETNVAQS
+25 VKIPKAASVSHS
-37 LMGQMLFCKY
+37 LMPQMLFCKY
-47 YEGFGNTL
+47 YEGFGNTFM
-55 IVKITCVDTNGLLD
+55 VKITCVDTNGLLD

-80 LSFRHASLEN
+80 LAFAHASLEKD
-90 EEVFE
+90 EVFE
-95 FSQAKKNNLII
+95 FSQANNNNLII
-106 VNIDNATH
+106 VNIDNTTH

-140 KYTGQISQTVGMILT
+140 KYIGRISTTVETILT
-155 SILGADKS
+155 KILEVDKS

-168 KTSNGYDFCG
+168 ATSNKYDFCG
-178 NFTRPINLINR
+178 NFTRPVNLINR
-189 LATKSVSASDA
+189 LATKSISASDA
-200 MGEGENKDK
+200 MGEGENKDNK
-209 DNKKLVNLL
+209 DNKK
-218 TKTKKGITETRGLCG
+218 KKGISESRGLCG
-233 YMFFE
+233 FMFFE

-246 RSIREMIKQE
+246 RSIRDMLKEE

-272 SDPFTLVSTPKF
+272 SNPFQLVATPKF

-297 QYQSYNVV
+297 QYQSHNVV
-305 YDIMS
+305 YDIMN
-310 RTLTSHVYKSNTNG
+310 RTVKSFIYKSHTDG
-324 EIASTSDETP
+324 EIASTVDETP
-334 SRRVL
+334 SRRML
-339 SVLDLGITNP
+339 TVLDLGLTSP
-349 KDDEELDDSKKMEK
+349 KDDEEYEDLKKKQIET
-363 VAWRQSH
+363 VTWRQAH
-370 ASAQYQLLYSQMLKV
+370 TAAQYQLLYSQMLNV

-398 LNFKFPDLNTGDDT
+398 LNFKFPDINTGDDT
-412 SDAVTPSS
+412 SDGVTPSS

>member
-1 MSEEVSAG
+1 MAKEESAG
-9 LWTRSHKLI
+9 NWSRSHKLI
-18 KFDLAGD
+18 KFDVAGD
-25 IRVPEETNVAQS
+25 VKIPEAASVSHS
-37 LMGQMLFCKY
+37 LMPQMLFCKY
-47 YEGFGNTL
+47 YEGFGNTFM
-55 IVKITCVDTNGLLD
+55 VKITCVDTNGLLD
-69 KLPIRTGMSVE
+69 KLPIRTGMSIE
-80 LSFRHASLEN
+80 LAFAHASLEKD
-90 EEVFE
+90 EVFE
-95 FSQAKKNNLII
+95 FSQANNNNLII
-106 VNIDNATH
+106 VNIDNTTH

-140 KYTGQISQTVGMILT
+140 KYTGRISTTVETILT
-155 SILGADKS
+155 KILEVDES

-168 KTSNGYDFCG
+168 ATSNKYDFCG
-178 NFTRPINLINR
+178 NFTRPVNLINR
-189 LATKSVSASDA
+189 LATKSISASDA
-200 MGEGENKDK
+200 MGEGENKDNK
-209 DNKKLVNLL
+209 DNKK
-218 TKTKKGITETRGLCG
+218 KKGISESRGLCG

-238 TQKSGYNF
+238 TQKTGYNF
-246 RSIREMIKQE
+246 RSIRDMLKEE

-272 SDPFTLVSTPKF
+272 SNPFQLVATPKF

-297 QYQSYNVV
+297 QYQSHNVV
-305 YDIMS
+305 YDIMN
-310 RTLTSHVYKSNTNG
+310 RTVTSFIYKSNTDG
-324 EIASTSDETP
+324 EIASTVDETP
-334 SRRVL
+334 SRRML
-339 SVLDLGITNP
+339 TVLDLGLTSP
-349 KDDEELDDSKKMEK
+349 KDDEEYEDLKKKQIET
-363 VAWRQSH
+363 VTWRQAH
-370 ASAQYQLLYSQMLKV
+370 TAAQYQLLYSQMLNV

-398 LNFKFPDLNTGDDT
+398 LNFKFPDINTGDDT
-412 SDAVTPSS
+412 SDGVTPSS

>member
-1 MSEEVSAG
+1 MSEEATAG

-18 KFDLAGD
+18 KFDVAGD
-25 IRVPEETNVAQS
+25 IKVPKETNVAQS

-69 KLPIRTGMSVE
+69 KLPIRTGMSIE

-95 FSQAKKNNLII
+95 FSQANNNNLII
-106 VNIDNATH
+106 VNIDGNH
-114 AVKRQMF
+114 EDKRQMY

-133 HTTRVSN
+133 HTTRAYH
-140 KYTGQISQTVGMILT
+140 KYTGKIDSTVR
-155 SILGADKS
+155 SILSQLLSAPES
-163 RQNVE
+163 RQVVDE
-168 KTSNGYDFCG
+168 TSNTYDFCG

-189 LATKSVSASDA
+189 LATKSVTPKAEPDSP
-200 MGEGENKDK
+200 EK
-209 DNKKLVNLL
+209 
-218 TKTKKGITETRGLCG
+218 GLCG

-238 TQKSGYNF
+238 TQKTGYNF
-246 RSIREMIKQE
+246 RSVMNMMKEE
-256 SEFPVY
+256 SVFPVY
-262 TKVGAKDAMN
+262 EKVGAKDAMN
-272 SDPFTLVSTPKF
+272 TNPFTLASTPKF
-284 TESQDLIKKLRAG
+284 VESQDLIKKLRMG
-297 QYQSYNVV
+297 QYQSHNVV
-305 YDIMS
+305 YNIMD
-310 RTLTSHVYKSNTNG
+310 RNVTSYIYKSETDG
-324 EIASTSDETP
+324 EIASSSDEIP
-334 SRRVL
+334 SRRIL
-339 SVLDLGITNP
+339 SVLDLGSTTA
-349 KDDEELDDSKKMEK
+349 KDNELTELAEK
-363 VAWRQSH
+363 VSWRQSH
-370 ASAQYQLLYSQMLKV
+370 AAAQYQLLYSQMLDV

-398 LNFKFPDLNTGDDT
+398 LNFKFPDLNTGEGT
-412 SDAVTPSS
+412 TAGVTPSS

-431 FGNPVGDY
+431 FGNPRGDF

>member
-1 MSEEVSAG
+1 MSEEATAG

-18 KFDLAGD
+18 KFDVAGD
-25 IRVPEETNVAQS
+25 IKVPEETAVSQS

-69 KLPIRTGMSVE
+69 KLPIRTGMSIE

-95 FSQAKKNNLII
+95 FSQANKNNLII

-114 AVKRQMF
+114 QDKRQMY

-140 KYTGQISQTVGMILT
+140 KYKGLISKTVGTILT
-155 SILGADKS
+155 SILEVDGS
-163 RQNVE
+163 RQVIE
-168 KTSNGYDFCG
+168 DTSNTYDFCG

-189 LATKSVSASDA
+189 LATKSVTPKAEPESP
-200 MGEGENKDK
+200 EK
-209 DNKKLVNLL
+209 
-218 TKTKKGITETRGLCG
+218 GLCG
-233 YMFFE
+233 YIFFE
-238 TQKSGYNF
+238 TQKTGYNF
-246 RSIREMIKQE
+246 RSVMNMMKEE
-256 SEFPVY
+256 SVFPVY
-262 TKVGAKDAMN
+262 EKVGAKDAMN
-272 SDPFTLVSTPKF
+272 TNPFTLTSTPKF

-297 QYQSYNVV
+297 QYQSHNVV
-305 YDIMS
+305 YNIMDRKLNS
-310 RTLTSHVYKSNTNG
+310 YIYKSETDG
-324 EIASTSDETP
+324 EIASSSDEIP
-334 SRRVL
+334 SRRIL
-339 SVLDLGITNP
+339 SVLDLGSTTA
-349 KDDEELDDSKKMEK
+349 KDNELTELAEK
-363 VAWRQSH
+363 VSWRQSH
-370 ASAQYQLLYSQMLKV
+370 AAAQYQLLYSQMLDV

-398 LNFKFPDLNTGDDT
+398 LNFKFPDLNTGEGT
-412 SDAVTPSS
+412 TAGVTPSS

-431 FGNPVGDY
+431 FGNPRGDF

>member
-1 MSEEVSAG
+1 MSEEVTAG

-18 KFDLAGD
+18 KFDVAGD
-25 IRVPEETNVAQS
+25 IKVPEETNVAQS

-80 LSFRHASLEN
+80 LAFRHASLED

-106 VNIDNATH
+106 VNIDGNH
-114 AVKRQMF
+114 EDKRQMY

-140 KYTGQISQTVGMILT
+140 KYKGPISKTVGTILT
-155 SILGADKS
+155 SILGADPS
-163 RQNVE
+163 RQVVKPTAN
-168 KTSNGYDFCG
+168 TYDFCG
-178 NFTRPINLINR
+178 NYTRPINLINR
-189 LATKSVSASDA
+189 LATKSVTPKAEPDSP
-200 MGEGENKDK
+200 EK
-209 DNKKLVNLL
+209 
-218 TKTKKGITETRGLCG
+218 GLCG

-238 TQKSGYNF
+238 TQKTGYNF
-246 RSIREMIKQE
+246 RSVMNMMKEE
-256 SEFPVY
+256 SVFPVY
-262 TKVGAKDAMN
+262 EKVGAKDAMN
-272 SDPFTLVSTPKF
+272 TNPFTLASTPKF
-284 TESQDLIKKLRAG
+284 VESQDLIKKLRMG
-297 QYQSYNVV
+297 QYQSHNVV
-305 YDIMS
+305 YNIMD
-310 RTLTSHVYKSNTNG
+310 RNVTSYIYKSETDG
-324 EIASTSDETP
+324 EVASSADEIP
-334 SRRVL
+334 SRRIL
-339 SVLDLGITNP
+339 SVLDLGSTTA
-349 KDDEELDDSKKMEK
+349 KDNELAELAEK
-363 VAWRQSH
+363 VTWRQSH
-370 ASAQYQLLYSQMLKV
+370 AAAQYQLLYSQMLDV

-398 LNFKFPDLNTGDDT
+398 LNFKFPDLNTGEGT
-412 SDAVTPSS
+412 TAGVTPSS

-431 FGNPVGDY
+431 FGNPRGDF

>member
-18 KFDLAGD
+18 KFDVAGD
-25 IRVPEETNVAQS
+25 ISVPEETNVAQS

-80 LSFRHASLEN
+80 LAFRHASLEDK

-95 FSQAKKNNLII
+95 FSQANNNNLII
-106 VNIDNATH
+106 VNIDGNH
-114 AVKRQMF
+114 EDKRQMY

-133 HTTRVSN
+133 HTTRAYH
-140 KYTGQISQTVGMILT
+140 KYTGKIDSTVR
-155 SILGADKS
+155 SILSQLLSAPES
-163 RQNVE
+163 RQVVDE
-168 KTSNGYDFCG
+168 TSNTYDFCG

-189 LATKSVSASDA
+189 LATKSVTPKAEPDSP
-200 MGEGENKDK
+200 E
-209 DNKKLVNLL
+209 
-218 TKTKKGITETRGLCG
+218 RGLCG

-238 TQKSGYNF
+238 TQKTGYNF
-246 RSIREMIKQE
+246 RSVMNMMKEE
-256 SEFPVY
+256 SVFPVY
-262 TKVGAKDAMN
+262 EKVGAKDAMN
-272 SDPFTLVSTPKF
+272 TNPFTLASTPKF
-284 TESQDLIKKLRAG
+284 TESQDLIKKLRMG
-297 QYQSYNVV
+297 QYQSHNVV
-305 YDIMS
+305 YNIMDRNVNS
-310 RTLTSHVYKSNTNG
+310 YIYKSETDG
-324 EIASTSDETP
+324 EVASSSDEIP
-334 SRRVL
+334 SRRIL
-339 SVLDLGITNP
+339 SVLDLGSTTA
-349 KDDEELDDSKKMEK
+349 KDNELAELAEK
-363 VAWRQSH
+363 VNWRQSH
-370 ASAQYQLLYSQMLKV
+370 AAAQYQLLYSQMLDV

-398 LNFKFPDLNTGDDT
+398 LNFKFPDLNTGEGT
-412 SDAVTPSS
+412 TAGVTPSS

-431 FGNPVGDY
+431 FGNPRGDF